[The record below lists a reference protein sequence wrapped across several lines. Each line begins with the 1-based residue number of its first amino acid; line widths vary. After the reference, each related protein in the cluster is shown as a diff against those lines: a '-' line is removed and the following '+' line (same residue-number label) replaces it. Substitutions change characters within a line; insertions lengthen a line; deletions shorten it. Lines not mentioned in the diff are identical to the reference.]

1 MPKLESLRLRDFR
14 SISGEWEVPLGANVV
29 LIHGANGAGKTSLL
43 SALELAATGGISYL
57 DRLSDDGYRK
67 HLHHRGTKSGQVTL
81 RTSGLRGRNVGS
93 ASLTE
98 RGADCEPLLV
108 GPLAETFVER
118 CFLPQA
124 TLSRLFEVYAPRDTR
139 GTDTPLIRFVK
150 EVLGLD
156 ALDALIDG
164 LYAAGDIRRIQKLS
178 RGWQSAEDRRDALE
192 RRLRNAVE
200 VQLAAQSR
208 VDALTA
214 DLVARVGLEPPSDDS
229 QIQTAVGYV
238 LAAQGEYDEA
248 GARLRQAVLRL
259 DAVELTLVQEQLMA
273 VDPHEPEDDSGLAEA
288 EARLREWRESRS
300 NPLRQWF
307 ASRAGQDTSEGSDPD
322 PQKMLRVLRFEIE
335 EVEASLGEAERRR
348 SSTAQLDERA
358 AVARAALADIDRE
371 IADLADERDIA
382 SSGSA
387 AAALASA
394 LVGVLEHID
403 GESCPV
409 CDQHF
414 RGAGALRE
422 HVVAKVGALN
432 ADAARLIAME
442 SRRSHL
448 DSRRDALVRDLD
460 ELSVRRQQLGDVRAL
475 ESEVQART
483 AQLRNLR
490 ALEPIGDA
498 GRLLTA
504 EIARIRDVRAMA
516 ARSRKLL
523 DRCLADLSDI
533 AQILGMTTPRGLL
546 AQQVAALRAS
556 AQADLEE
563 VSKDQYR
570 VSEVLRLQ
578 EALDSTKHR
587 LLDAA
592 RSVAGLQAELAQ
604 LDTHVAEARRRK
616 EVASRLRRTAEELR
630 TATTT
635 RVFDERLNG
644 SWARIFGA
652 LVPSEPF
659 VPQFKPI
666 PAGSRQVTVDIE
678 TLHRDGLEGAAPAAM
693 LSQGNLNTAALSLF
707 VALHFAVHAQLPWLV
722 FDDPVQSMDDLHVS
736 NFAAMVK
743 QLTRRH
749 NRQVVV
755 AVHERDLFEYL
766 ALELTPASPGEEV
779 IKIDLD
785 RTYGR
790 TVLTHERLRFREDT
804 ALTPSPAA

>member
-1 MPKLESLRLRDFR
+1 MLKLESLRLRDFR
-14 SISGEWEVPLGANVV
+14 SISGEWEVPLDANVV

-57 DRLSDDGYRK
+57 DRLSDDGYRR
-67 HLHHRGTKSGQVTL
+67 HLHHRGTKSGQITL
-81 RTSGLRGRNVGS
+81 RTSGLRERNVGS

-98 RGADCEPLLV
+98 AGADCEPLLD

-124 TLSRLFEVYAPRDTR
+124 TLSRLFEVYAPKDARDA
-139 GTDTPLIRFVK
+139 DTPLIRFVK

-164 LYAAGDIRRIQKLS
+164 LHPAGDIRRIRNLS
-178 RGWQSAEDRRDALE
+178 RGWQGAEDRRDALE
-192 RRLRNAVE
+192 RTLRNALQ
-200 VQLAAQSR
+200 VQSTAQSR
-208 VDALTA
+208 ADALTA
-214 DLVARVGLEPPSDDS
+214 DLVARVGLEEPSDDS
-229 QIQTAVGYV
+229 QIQTAVGDV
-238 LAAQGEYDEA
+238 LEARDGYDET
-248 GARLRQAVLRL
+248 GARLRQAALRL
-259 DAVELTLVQEQLMA
+259 DAVELTLVQEQLIT
-273 VDPHEPEDDSGLAEA
+273 VDPNEPEDDSGLAAA
-288 EARLREWRESRS
+288 EARFRDWSESRS
-300 NPLRQWF
+300 RPLRQWF
-307 ASRAGQDTSEGSDPD
+307 TSRASQGASEESDPD
-322 PQKMLRVLRFEIE
+322 PQTMLRALRREIE
-335 EVEASLGEAERRR
+335 DVEASLDEAERKR
-348 SSTAQLDERA
+348 TGNAQIDERA
-358 AVARAALADIDRE
+358 AVVRGAVADIDRE

-387 AAALASA
+387 AAALAST

-414 RGAGALRE
+414 RGAGPLRE
-422 HVVAKVGALN
+422 HVIAKVGALN
-432 ADAARLIAME
+432 SDAARLVAME
-442 SRRSHL
+442 NRRSQL
-448 DSRRDALVRDLD
+448 DSRRNALVRELEDLGI
-460 ELSVRRQQLGDVRAL
+460 RRQQIGDVRAL
-475 ESEVQART
+475 TSEVQART

-498 GRLLTA
+498 GRLLTT

-533 AQILGMTTPRGLL
+533 AQILGVTPPRGLL

-563 VSKDQYR
+563 VTSQQHR

-578 EALDSTKHR
+578 EALDATKHQ

-592 RSVAGLQAELAQ
+592 HSVAAVEADLAR
-604 LDTHVAEARRRK
+604 LDPHVAEARRRK
-616 EVASRLRRTAEELR
+616 EVASRLRRSAEELR

-707 VALHFAVHAQLPWLV
+707 VALHFAVAAQLPWLV

-749 NRQVVV
+749 DRQIVV

-779 IKIDLD
+779 IKIVLD

-790 TVLTHERLRFREDT
+790 TVLTHDRLQYREDT